1 MPALDLSAKRFGRLV
16 VTKRAVDGMLPG
28 GRRYV
33 RWHARCNCG
42 SDTIV
47 SAAHLRAGITKSC
60 GCRRRDNRIAPHIKH
75 GEGGRSKSAEYRAWI
90 AMKNRCLNPNQDRF
104 ADYGGRG
111 ISVCVRWLKSF
122 ENFLS
127 DMGRK
132 PSPLH
137 TLDRKDNNGDY
148 KPSNCRWATPEQ
160 QRANQRRRLRLDQF
174 TDQELVEEIVR
185 RGYPNPL
192 RIPQHH

>member
-1 MPALDLSAKRFGRLV
+1 
-16 VTKRAVDGMLPG
+16 
-28 GRRYV
+28 
-33 RWHARCNCG
+33 
-42 SDTIV
+42 
-47 SAAHLRAGITKSC
+47 
-60 GCRRRDNRIAPHIKH
+60 
-75 GEGGRSKSAEYRAWI
+75 
-90 AMKNRCLNPNQDRF
+90 MKNRCLNPNQDRF